1 MDGIAGPSNIVGLID
16 AAKSGS
22 PVPNLEIRAN
32 WQTRWFDPTTSS
44 LLLVMWLFDLHHP
57 GPVWLWL
64 YWPTL
69 PIIIL
74 GLVLACLRAVG
85 KLHISKEGVEFR
97 SIYGRRQFFRYSE
110 MIGSFELLKHRFS
123 VGSEVVF
130 RIQDTKAV
138 VGRRVRIPSQYE
150 VTPSSLFELLVACK
164 AQADAS

>member
-1 MDGIAGPSNIVGLID
+1 LLGDDLNVWAGEQRGSATMDGIAGPSNIVGLID

-74 GLVLACLRAVG
+74 GLVLEPDIFRFA
-85 KLHISKEGVEFR
+85 HIPSYE
-97 SIYGRRQFFRYSE
+97 SS
-110 MIGSFELLKHRFS
+110 
-123 VGSEVVF
+123 F
-130 RIQDTKAV
+130 RILW
-138 VGRRVRIPSQYE
+138 G
-150 VTPSSLFELLVACK
+150 
-164 AQADAS
+164 